1 MTLVNNHRLHIQSI
15 GSLIKGVGLPM
26 LIIDAQGAIIDFN
39 SEASSLFNDDEVI
52 LTQNHISNL
61 GIPVEL
67 LQHEVMALPD
77 SNLPKT
83 IAVDVDLSQGAWHFD
98 MICNRIR
105 IDDKV
110 YYSIAL
116 NSSNEDTPKQNP
128 RNDDDLVDGFL
139 LNASLPIL
147 IVDTENF
154 EITSVNEQAVKFFGL
169 PKSQLLGFPLAS
181 FTNTPAKQFN
191 PSLDSF
197 VKNKYTGLEQHFS
210 TTALELDAEIHY
222 SVQQYKGQKVLLCIL
237 IDITQQNLA
246 FSELQRIKNN
256 LASEVASQTKDLVRI
271 NNALL
276 EQIKNKKI
284 IEQELRQSQ
293 ELFMHLFRLNPN
305 GLVLR
310 EFQSKKIIELNQS
323 FLKIFGLKANETK
336 GKTLEDFNL
345 LINSEAYNQLLDELQ
360 EQRRLTDVPLTMMS
374 NSGHVVFVQWNGE
387 AIKIND
393 QEFILEVF
401 HDTTQT
407 QIYQQKLEESE
418 ERYRTMF
425 NNALVGISRTRT
437 TTGIVCNCNKY
448 FAQLIGYRNEK
459 HIAGKSIEKHFKNP
473 TQRSKF
479 LKTLREKG
487 SAIGEFQL
495 TTVQGKEIWVVDYAV
510 INIKERYIDEVVVDI
525 TDRKIMENL
534 LVSNENRFRSMIE
547 KASDLIVIVDSE
559 GKILYLSPSIETE
572 LGYGTDNY
580 FDSNIL
586 DYLNPD
592 QVSLVME
599 VLSKKETTP
608 HKAFEVSVK
617 HKDGYDKAYEVS
629 VTDLRNDPAVG
640 GIILNAHNITEK
652 IRARDEMNAALE
664 KEMELSRQK
673 TQFISTVSHEFR
685 TPLTNISLNVQLLQ
699 KYLKDNRLEKAQFAI
714 NRLLNAE
721 RRLTALL
728 NEVSLVSKD
737 QSGRLSFT
745 PEKWN
750 IRLLTDDLL
759 EQIDYLL
766 QPNVNVKILESDNRQ
781 ALMDKNLLTH
791 ILGNFI
797 SNAIKYSPKESS
809 IEVIIGANL
818 NGEYEI
824 RVIDQGVGIPKEEQ
838 QFLFDPYF
846 RASNTKD
853 ISGTGLG
860 LNIAKRCVELHGG
873 KLILN
878 SDVGTGT
885 EIAAIIP
892 LQS

>member
-1 MTLVNNHRLHIQSI
+1 
-15 GSLIKGVGLPM
+15 M
-26 LIIDAQGAIIDFN
+26 LIIDAQGIIIDFN
-39 SEASSLFNDDEVI
+39 SEASSLFYDNEVVHP
-52 LTQNHISNL
+52 QNHLSNL
-61 GIPVEL
+61 GIPLEL
-67 LQHEVMALPD
+67 LQREAMALPD
-77 SNLPKT
+77 SNLPKI
-83 IAVDVDLSQGAWHFD
+83 IATDIDLIQGARHFD

-116 NSSNEDTPKQNP
+116 KSSNEVIPSQHHRN
-128 RNDDDLVDGFL
+128 NDDIIDGFL

-169 PKSQLLGFPLAS
+169 PKSQLLGFPLAG
-181 FTNTPAKQFN
+181 FTNTPAEQFN
-191 PSLDSF
+191 PSLSSF
-197 VKNKYTGLEQHFS
+197 IKNKYTGLEQHF
-210 TTALELDAEIHY
+210 TTEALELDAEIHY
-222 SVQQYKGQKVLLCIL
+222 SVIDYRCQKVLFCIL

-246 FSELQRIKNN
+246 FSELQRIKNS

-271 NNALL
+271 NNVLL
-276 EQIKNKKI
+276 EQIKKKQI

-310 EFQSKKIIELNQS
+310 ELQSKKIIELNQS

-345 LINSEAYNQLLDELQ
+345 LINSEAYNQLLADLHEK
-360 EQRRLTDVPLTMMS
+360 RRLTGVPLTMMS
-374 NSGHVVFVQWNGE
+374 NSGHVVFVQWSGE

-437 TTGIVCNCNKY
+437 TTGIICNCNTY

-459 HIAGKSIEKHFKNP
+459 HIAGKSIEKHFKNA

-487 SAIGEFQL
+487 SAIGEFEI
-495 TTVQGKEIWVVDYAV
+495 TTLQGKGIWVVDYAV

-547 KASDLIVIVDSE
+547 KASDLIVIVDSK
-559 GKILYLSPSIETE
+559 GMILYLSPSIETE
-572 LGYGTDNY
+572 LGYGIDNY
-580 FDSNIL
+580 FNENIL
-586 DYLNPD
+586 DYLDPD
-592 QVSLVME
+592 QAELVTE
-599 VLSKKETTP
+599 VLNRKGAK
-608 HKAFEVSVK
+608 HYKAFDVSVK
-617 HKDGYDKAYEVS
+617 HKDGYDKVYEVS

-652 IRARDEMNAALE
+652 IKARDEIKAALE
-664 KEMELSRQK
+664 KETELSRQK

-699 KYLKDNRLEKAQFAI
+699 KYLKDNRLEKAHYAI

-721 RRLTALL
+721 RRLTSLL

-745 PEKWN
+745 PELWDL
-750 IRLLTDDLL
+750 RMLTDDLL
-759 EQIDYLL
+759 EQIDYQL
-766 QPNVNVKILESDNRQ
+766 QSNVNVVILDCSETKAQ
-781 ALMDKNLLTH
+781 LDKNLLTH
-791 ILGNFI
+791 ILGNLV
-797 SNAIKYSPKESS
+797 SNAIKYSPSATP
-809 IEVIIGANL
+809 IDVRIGL
-818 NGEYEI
+818 NGSGIFEI
-824 RVIDQGVGIPKEEQ
+824 GVKDQGIGIPKEEQ

-846 RASNTKD
+846 RASNSKD
-853 ISGTGLG
+853 VSGTGLG
-860 LNIAKRCVELHGG
+860 LNIVKRCVELHGG
-873 KLILN
+873 EITLN
-878 SDVGTGT
+878 SEEDKGT
-885 EIAAIIP
+885 EIVVAIPI
-892 LQS
+892 